1 MKMEKIK
8 KLHPQIK
15 SNIRYKLSSKMMQEN
30 FVYWLNLPTTS
41 KILKKLFENLKKNN
55 ITISAPNP
63 FFPNNIKNSLT
74 SSQIAAAHFIPPVS
88 PNSITGQSMQAEK
101 KNSMNDD
108 PQKKMTESLTNSM
121 MSSMKLS
128 TIPKFY
134 FPSVGGDIIQQENAF
149 IDSVFKNSNQLTP
162 QTFMK
167 LTKEFYN
174 FPSLLNGVL
183 FNKIDTEN
191 KGVITRDQFMKYH
204 IQTFRGCS
212 VTERFFNFLKAPDRK
227 YIIRDD
233 FRPILRALLDMNPS
247 LEFLKEHLPY
257 QKKYTNTV
265 IMRIFYKNDPNDD
278 GKITLHD
285 FKRSDLIEVIT
296 QVCDDDINNV
306 RQYFSYE
313 HFYVIYCTFFE
324 LDNTREPDKELFINK
339 ESFSKYDGHALGRK
353 AVDRIFDQ
361 IPRKFVS
368 TEKDM
373 MCFEDFLW
381 YILSEED
388 KTNATSIKY
397 WFKVVDLDDNGII
410 TPSEM
415 EYFYQEQIQRLEN
428 YQNEV
433 IEFNDILCQLYD
445 MIPPEK
451 EYQWTLQNFLKH
463 PQYTSIAFNILFNF
477 TKFIAFE
484 KKDPVA
490 SDEIQRRRDYTDWD
504 KFAYNEYDEI
514 NEENEEGE
522 LDEEGSFIEN

>member
-1 MKMEKIK
+1 MNLERIR
-8 KLHPQIK
+8 KLNPQIK
-15 SNIRYKLSSKMMQEN
+15 SNIRYKLSSKIMQEN
-30 FVYWLNLPTTS
+30 FLYWLNLSSTE
-41 KILKKLFENLKKNN
+41 KLLIKLLDNCKQKDIIL
-55 ITISAPNP
+55 SAPNP
-63 FFPNNIKNSLT
+63 FFKNNINNSL
-74 SSQIAAAHFIPPVS
+74 SNSQIEAEYIIPPAS
-88 PNSITGQSMQAEK
+88 PKIRKSLQTEKESSEK
-101 KNSMNDD
+101 K
-108 PQKKMTESLTNSM
+108 KRIESLTNSLI
-121 MSSMKLS
+121 SSMKLS

-134 FPSVGGDIIQQENAF
+134 FPTVGLDIIKKENDTL
-149 IDSVFKNSNQLTP
+149 DSIFNKSNKLTIKS
-162 QTFMK
+162 FLK
-167 LTKEFYN
+167 ITKEFYN
-174 FPSLLNGVL
+174 FPEL
-183 FNKIDTEN
+183 FNKILFTKIDIKN
-191 KGVITRDQFMKYH
+191 KGYITRDQFMKFH
-204 IQTFRGCS
+204 IQNFRGCS
-212 VTERFFNFLKAPDRK
+212 ITERFFNLIKSPERK
-227 YIIRDD
+227 YIIKED
-233 FRPILRALLDMNPS
+233 FNPLLKEIINNNPS
-247 LEFLKEHLPY
+247 LEIIKDNIPF
-257 QKKYTNTV
+257 QKKYSNAV
-265 IMRIFYKNDPNDD
+265 ITRIFYQNDVNDD

-285 FKRSDLIEVIT
+285 FKRSDLIQVII
-296 QVCDDDINNV
+296 QACEDDDINNI

-313 HFYVIYCTFFE
+313 HFYVAYYIFWKLT
-324 LDNTREPDKELFINK
+324 NIQEPDKDLFLNK
-339 ESFSKYDGHALGRK
+339 ENFSKYDYHGLGRK
-353 AVDRIFDQ
+353 VVDRIFAQ

-368 TEKDM
+368 SRKDM

-388 KTNATSIKY
+388 KTNPTSIKY
-397 WFKVVDLDDNGII
+397 WFKVLDLDDNGII

-522 LDEEGSFIEN
+522 LYEEGSFIED